1 MTEMNM
7 KVGESYDLI
16 ATDFVKTDFG
26 GIIYLTDGKSG
37 IRYGVQAWPF
47 QVEENGPRKSVVRVF
62 VKAINP
68 KNGMPILWQDRGQLI
83 QETYVEDD
91 IIKRNQ
97 KFIVERVN
105 NDNKSLTIRD
115 ERYGITHTYF
125 PRDIEKYFEGQYIT
139 LFVSGVV
146 NGRGGTAHLELE
158 EAKDR
163 KRIGNSILFTTKD
176 VVAVEEQL
184 IHSSMDE
191 FPEENDFV
199 EHKSSIVFDPETN
212 EPNIDKQLVC
222 IVQEIAAFI
231 NAKGGTLYLG
241 VTDELKRCG
250 IERDFAFL
258 NTSKYDPYNGQ
269 YDATIDKYQLKIRN
283 SVNRMLGQYA
293 GSLVHFAYDTKDGKT
308 VVIIT
313 IDQGR
318 EVVYFNGEKV
328 FQRQG
333 NQKVQLKGQYVS
345 NLVRYRIS
353 EEVAEQNLTSKVDVD
368 IETNVDIN
376 DVAEVSKN
384 LGRVDMSYHGRG
396 DLRNHKKW
404 HDLHLYS
411 CGGWAIDNKGPKTFG
426 EPIQSISIEE
436 YHSVERYRL
445 LLIYESTG
453 NVDVLPINVNEE
465 KGDKSEKA
473 NTWLNDKG
481 WSKSTFEWV
490 NNPNVKMVCAHK
502 RDLLAVVYKSG
513 NDTFVKTIPVD
524 KFNLH
529 KNFAQGNTILP
540 TKTKFDE
547 CYIYLVPQRYYEN
560 IYKLN
565 KAINGAG
572 INIRNKKYQP
582 LINNLNEIL
591 SEEYNIRF
599 M

>member
-1 MTEMNM
+1 MTQMNM
-7 KVGESYDLI
+7 KLGESYDLI

-26 GIIYLTDGKSG
+26 GIINLTDGKSN
-37 IRYGVQAWPF
+37 IKYSVKAWPF

-68 KNGMPILWQDRGQLI
+68 QNGMPILWQDRGQLI
-83 QETYVEDD
+83 HDTYVEDD
-91 IIKRNQ
+91 IINRNQ
-97 KFIVERVN
+97 KFIVEKIN
-105 NDNKSLTIRD
+105 DDNKSLTIRD

-139 LFVSGVV
+139 LFVSGVA
-146 NGRGGTAHLELE
+146 NGKGGTTHLELE

-163 KRIGNSILFTTKD
+163 KRIGDSILFTTKD
-176 VVAVEEQL
+176 VVTIEEQL
-184 IHSSMDE
+184 IHSSKDE

-199 EHKSSIVFDPETN
+199 EHKCSIVFDPNTH
-212 EPNIDKQLVC
+212 EPNIDKQLGC

-250 IERDFAFL
+250 IEKDFAYL

-269 YDATIDKYQLKIRN
+269 YDANIDKYQLKIRN

-293 GSLVHFAYDTKDGKT
+293 GSLIHFAYDTNDGKT

-313 IDQGR
+313 VDQGR

-333 NQKVQLKGQYVS
+333 NQKIQLKGQYVS
-345 NLVRYRIS
+345 NLVRYRMS
-353 EEVAEQNLTSKVDVD
+353 EDVTEQNIISMAATD
-368 IETNVDIN
+368 IETEVDIN
-376 DVAEVSKN
+376 EEVTTLKATSKEPIFNDV
-384 LGRVDMSYHGRG
+384 RG

-404 HDLHLYS
+404 HDLHLYA
-411 CGGWAIDNKGPKTFG
+411 CGGWAVDNKAPKSFG
-426 EPIQSISIEE
+426 EPMQSITIEE

-445 LLIYESTG
+445 LLMYQSTG
-453 NVDVLPINVNEE
+453 NVDVLPINLKAE
-465 KGDKSEKA
+465 KGDDAEKA
-473 NTWLNDKG
+473 NTWLTNKG
-481 WSKSTFEWV
+481 WSKSSFKWGE
-490 NNPNVKMVCAHK
+490 NPDVKMVCAHK

-513 NDTFVKTIPVD
+513 NDTFVKTVPVD

-529 KNFAQGNTILP
+529 KNFAQGNALLP
-540 TKTKFDE
+540 AKTKFEE
-547 CYIYLVPQRYYEN
+547 CYIYLVPQRYYEH

-565 KAINGAG
+565 KAINVDGV
-572 INIRNKKYQP
+572 NIRQKRYQP
-582 LINNLNEIL
+582 FINNLNEIL